1 MNTNTTRLAARA
13 GSWATLTLAALLAT
27 TAPFAQASLTAYTS
41 AGIDLVGVGPDAT
54 TYDFTMT
61 ASGNLLGDSALR
73 SAILAANPMSLDAG
87 DFDTD
92 GRATYRGALAFIS
105 YLNTTSYGGTQQWR
119 LPAMLDTGACIFSY
133 SGTNCGYNVN
143 TANSEMARVYYT
155 ELGSI
160 AKYDA
165 DSFRND
171 GYGIFGNDGA
181 QDDTALILP
190 FSNVQ
195 SDAYWLGL
203 TYSGDVG
210 QAWSFATSD
219 GVQGNVGKAEFGY
232 AWAVASGT
240 VQPATPPSEVPLPAP
255 VWLLGS
261 GLACLA
267 FKLRRLRPA

>member
-61 ASGNLLGDSALR
+61 ANGNLLGDSALVSLIR
-73 SAILAANPMSLDAG
+73 AADASLVDS
-87 DFDTD
+87 DFDAE
-92 GRATYRGALAFIS
+92 GRTTYRGALAFIS
-105 YLNTTSYGGTQQWR
+105 YLNSTSYGGSQQWR
-119 LPAMLDTGACIFSY
+119 LPAMLDTGACTFSY
-133 SGTNCGYNVN
+133 SGTNCGYNVDPGS
-143 TANSEMARVYYT
+143 SEMARLYYT
-155 ELGSI
+155 ELGRI

-165 DSFRND
+165 DGFPND
-171 GYGIFGNDGA
+171 DYGIFENGGD
-181 QDDTALILP
+181 QDPTALILP

-203 TYSGDVG
+203 TYSEGE
-210 QAWSFATSD
+210 AWSFATSD
-219 GVQGNVGKAEFGY
+219 GVQGIATKSGLGY
-232 AWAVASGT
+232 AWAVAPGL

-261 GLACLA
+261 SLACLA